1 MGFIFTENYRVAGW
15 RSFKKLRVHLVYCG
29 HEIVNSG
36 YCNYGLRHNS
46 KAPMLIWQYTLKG
59 CGRFRLGELEYD
71 IPPGYCFLA
80 QVPEEH
86 CYYIPEEQTS
96 WEFIYVVCGGEESAR
111 LGAELRRTGSVFSI
125 PADSSVVRTAWDII
139 GEARDSGLD
148 NIYRDSLLAYDFM
161 MKLFQLNITSRAP
174 TVLETMVLA
183 KARNYCATHMAEP
196 ITVSDLACA
205 AGYSRWHFS
214 RIFTRVYGKNPHLF
228 IIEQKL
234 NNALT
239 LLKTTR
245 NSLKT
250 VAGLCGFEDASYFCK
265 VFKNFFGVTPD
276 EFRRNTSHEKN

>member
-183 KARNYCATHMAEP
+183 KARNYCATHMTGP
-196 ITVSDLACA
+196 ITVGDLACA

-250 VAGLCGFEDASYFCK
+250 VAGLCGFEDTSYFCK

-276 EFRRNTSHEKN
+276 EFRRNTSHETN

>member
-1 MGFIFTENYRVAGW
+1 MGFILAENYRVAGW
-15 RSFKKLRVHLVYCG
+15 RSNKKLKVHLVYCG
-29 HEIVNSG
+29 HEIACAG
-36 YCNYGLRHNS
+36 YCNYGLRRNT

-80 QVPEEH
+80 QVPEDH
-86 CYYIPEEQTS
+86 CYYIPEDQPS
-96 WEFIYVVCGGEESAR
+96 WEFIYVCCGGAEAAR
-111 LGAELRRTGSVFSI
+111 LATELRRAGSVFALA
-125 PADSSVVRTAWDII
+125 PDDPVVKTAYDII
-139 GEARDSGLD
+139 AEARDSGLD
-148 NIYRDSLLAYDFM
+148 DIYRASSLAYGFM

-183 KARNYCATHMAEP
+183 KARNYCATHMEQP
-196 ITVSDLACA
+196 ITVGDLAKEV
-205 AGYSRWHFS
+205 GYSRWHFS

-239 LLKTTR
+239 LLKTTH

-250 VAGLCGFEDASYFCK
+250 ISALCGFEDTSYFCK
-265 VFKNFFGVTPD
+265 VFKKYYGTTPD
-276 EFRRNTSHEKN
+276 EFRHDAAHGND